1 MLHSLR
7 NNTTF
12 LSAVSQTFESHAP
25 SQQNSTYTN
34 NTVTTRHAAVEM
46 WLLKF
51 FFKMCVMIGR
61 KVGQGHPDDC
71 VCNDSVRNIN
81 QPNINAGRKLICMPE
96 EITEN

>member
-1 MLHSLR
+1 
-7 NNTTF
+7 
-12 LSAVSQTFESHAP
+12 
-25 SQQNSTYTN
+25 
-34 NTVTTRHAAVEM
+34 
-46 WLLKF
+46 
-51 FFKMCVMIGR
+51 MIGR